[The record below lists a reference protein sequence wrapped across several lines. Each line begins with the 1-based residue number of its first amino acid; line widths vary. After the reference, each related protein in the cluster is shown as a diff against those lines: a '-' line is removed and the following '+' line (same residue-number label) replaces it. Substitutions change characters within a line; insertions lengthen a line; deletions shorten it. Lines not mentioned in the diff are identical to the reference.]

1 MDSKKYLAAFLNS
14 IREGTK
20 PDFLALSGPDP
31 ETVAALS
38 SMGCK
43 ELRPPARD
51 RRFQERFLREY
62 VDLVG
67 KIGAEQDSRL
77 WWATD
82 IASKNRFASRI
93 PDLLNQF
100 FTAAEATRSSSDLIV
115 LDPPWQIVDSLV
127 DFFKKNNRPFK
138 VIGYENVKWRDILFS
153 RTRRIASVL
162 KTSAACIKKIIAAR
176 RACPLNLPGGK
187 GSLYV
192 IKSFIYD
199 HSFSDNGKT
208 YRDAFFGSLPDY
220 LKEKKRLLIFADI
233 LGDYSKALDNI
244 SRHNAFSIIPVE
256 KMLSIKDVIAT
267 AFEALLSRFE
277 IIKNQ
282 YLYGEYEV
290 SSIFRNEISRTFN
303 GLAFYQMFHYRAV
316 KNLLKAAEIDTF
328 LLTYENNPW
337 EKMCIQ
343 SLRTCSPDTKIIGYA
358 HTVIPQACANMF
370 TSPLESKT
378 APRPDLIL
386 TVGQVPKEIIE
397 RYGICENG
405 RIKASCGLRF
415 EYLFKLPVFERKLNG
430 NIAVMLEGI
439 PEVCKMVD
447 YVLGELGNT
456 RFKVR
461 IRTHP
466 VLQWDQIAR
475 NITRPWASLNNIS
488 FSESK
493 SIKEDV
499 EWADIV
505 VYWGTTVALEALS
518 MGTPVIHFDA
528 GSVFSYDPLFECD
541 HLKWNTSRGQSLSE
555 VIQKIYSLNEES
567 FKTEQQKA
575 KEYLNRYFYPIDNEA
590 LGKFIFE
597 SVQVSAPLPIDR

>member
-1 MDSKKYLAAFLNS
+1 LITLLLDSKKNLAPCLNS
-14 IREGTK
+14 IRGGNK
-20 PDFLALSGPDP
+20 PDFLALGGPDP
-31 ETVAALS
+31 EIASELS
-38 SMGCK
+38 SRGCK
-43 ELRPPARD
+43 ELQAPAWD
-51 RRFQERFLREY
+51 REFQEKFLREY
-62 VDLVG
+62 VDLVAG
-67 KIGAEQDSRL
+67 IGAEQDSRL

-93 PDLLNQF
+93 PDLLSKF
-100 FTAAEATRSSSDLIV
+100 FITIEASRTNGDLIV
-115 LDPPWQIVDSLV
+115 LDPPWQIIDSLI
-127 DFFKKNNRPFK
+127 DFFKNTNRPFR
-138 VIGYENVKWRDILFS
+138 VIGYESVKWRDIMFS
-153 RTRRIASVL
+153 RTKRIASVL
-162 KTSAACIKKIIAAR
+162 KTAAAYIKKIIAVG
-176 RACPLNLPGGK
+176 RACPLSYPEGEGP
-187 GSLYV
+187 LYV

-199 HSFSDNGKT
+199 HSFSEGGSR
-208 YRDAFFGSLPDY
+208 YRDAFFGSLPGY
-220 LKEKKRLLIFADI
+220 LKGKKGLAIFADI
-233 LGDYSKALDNI
+233 LGDYEKGLYNI
-244 SRHNAFSIIPVE
+244 SKCKEFYIIPVE

-267 AFEALLSRFE
+267 SFEALFSRFK
-277 IIKNQ
+277 IRNDHC
-282 YLYGEYEV
+282 LFGEYDI
-290 SSIFRNEISRTFN
+290 SSIFRNEIARTFN

-316 KNLLKAAEIDTF
+316 RNLLKIAKVETF

-343 SLRTCSPDTKIIGYA
+343 SLRDFSPDTKIIGYA

-370 TSPLESKT
+370 TSPLESTT

-397 RYGICENG
+397 RYGVSENG

-456 RFKVR
+456 RFQVR

-466 VLQWDQIAR
+466 VLPWDQIAR
-475 NITRPWASLNNIS
+475 DVTQSWASLKNIG

-493 SIKEDV
+493 SIKDDV

-518 MGTPVIHFDA
+518 MGTPVIHFDT
-528 GSVFSYDPLFECD
+528 GSVFSYDPLFECN

-555 VIQKIYSLNEES
+555 VIEKVYSLDEES

-575 KEYLNRYFYPIDNEA
+575 KEYLNRYFYPIDDQA
-590 LGKFIFE
+590 LGKF
-597 SVQVSAPLPIDR
+597 L

>member
-1 MDSKKYLAAFLNS
+1 MITLILDSKKRHYKLSFILQHSQRSRFLFLGKKDAGLFSFFNS
-14 IREGTK
+14 KGWEEFQI
-20 PDFLALSGPDP
+20 
-31 ETVAALS
+31 
-38 SMGCK
+38 
-43 ELRPPARD
+43 PARD
-51 RRFQERFLREY
+51 REFQEKFLREY

-93 PDLLNQF
+93 PDLLNKF
-100 FTAAEATRSSSDLIV
+100 FITVEAARANGDLVV
-115 LDPPWQIVDSLV
+115 LDPPWQIVDSLTGY
-127 DFFKKNNRPFK
+127 FEKNNMPYQ
-138 VIGYENVKWRDILFS
+138 ITGYKGEKWRDVMFS
-153 RTRRIASVL
+153 RTKRIASIL
-162 KTSAACIKKIIAAR
+162 KTAAAHIKKIIAAR
-176 RACPLNLPGGK
+176 RACPLNLPGGQ
-187 GSLYV
+187 GPLYI

-220 LKEKKRLLIFADI
+220 LRDKKRLLIFADI

-244 SRHNAFSIIPVE
+244 SRHNEYSIIPVE
-256 KMLSIKDVIAT
+256 KMLSIRDVIAT
-267 AFEALLSRFE
+267 AFEALLSRFK
-277 IIKNQ
+277 IQKNYQ
-282 YLYGEYEV
+282 LFSQYEV

-316 KNLLKAAEIDTF
+316 KNLLKAAEVDTF

-343 SLRTCSPDTKIIGYA
+343 SLRTCSPDTKILGYA

-378 APRPDLIL
+378 VPRPDLIL
-386 TVGQVPKEIIE
+386 TVGAVPKEIIE
-397 RYGICENG
+397 RYGFSENG

-447 YVLGELGNT
+447 HVLGELGNT

-466 VLQWDQIAR
+466 VLPWDQIAR
-475 NITRPWASLNNIS
+475 NITQPWASLNNIS
-488 FSESK
+488 FSENK
-493 SIKEDV
+493 SIKDDV

-518 MGTPVIHFDA
+518 MGTPVIHFDT
-528 GSVFSYDPLFECD
+528 GSVFSYDPLFECN
-541 HLKWNTSRGQSLSE
+541 HLKWNTSRGQSLSD
-555 VIQKIYSLNEES
+555 VIEKIHSLDEES
-567 FKTEQQKA
+567 FRTEQEKA

-590 LGKFIFE
+590 LGKFI
-597 SVQVSAPLPIDR
+597 